1 MFINDRTDKSIL
13 CSQGGMRHTVCA
25 GFERSPVLCI
35 KTKKELNIN
44 LNNSLYSYTENQI
57 IMNPNAIREF
67 ASSFQKSRILLS
79 GFELDIFTNIEE
91 SGTTNK
97 QISHKLKLDEHACE
111 RLMNGLVSL
120 GFLQKQNQL
129 FFNTAE
135 SFAFLSKKSPDY
147 LGGLMHSNHLWNTWT
162 NLTKVIRTGVSAH
175 PAEINERGEDWLTP
189 FITAMHDR
197 AKKQAPQQ
205 LASIDLSAV
214 KSILDIG
221 GGSGAYSMEFV
232 NRKPGTEATV
242 FDLPNVVPIT
252 KVFLEKEGFSDKVK
266 TYAGDY
272 TTDDLPGGFDMVF
285 LSAIIHSNSLKV
297 NQDLVKKCFGSLNKN
312 GWIIIQDWI
321 MNNDRTQPTSGAVFA
336 INMLVGTESGDC
348 YTEQE
353 VTEMLSAAGFKDIS
367 RTEFETGSSRM
378 TAYKK

>member
-1 MFINDRTDKSIL
+1 
-13 CSQGGMRHTVCA
+13 
-25 GFERSPVLCI
+25 
-35 KTKKELNIN
+35 
-44 LNNSLYSYTENQI
+44 
-57 IMNPNAIREF
+57 MNPNTIREF

-79 GFELDIFTNIEE
+79 SFELDIFTNIEE
-91 SGTTNK
+91 SGITNK
-97 QISHKLKLDEHACE
+97 QISYNLNLDEHACE
-111 RLMNGLVSL
+111 RLMNALVSL
-120 GFLQKQNQL
+120 GFLKKKNQL
-129 FFNTAE
+129 FYNTTE

-147 LGGLMHSNHLWNTWT
+147 LGGLMHSNHLWNTWS
-162 NLTKVIRTGVSAH
+162 NLTKVIKTGVSAH
-175 PAEINERGEDWLTP
+175 PDEINSRGEDWLTP

-197 AKKQAPQQ
+197 AKKQAPLQ
-205 LASIDLSAV
+205 LASIDLSEI

-221 GGSGAYSMEFV
+221 GGSGAYSMEFAS
-232 NRKPGTEATV
+232 RKPSIDATV

-285 LSAIIHSNSLKV
+285 LSAIIHSNSLEV
-297 NQDLVKKCFGSLNKN
+297 NADLIKKCFGSLNKN
-312 GWIIIQDWI
+312 GRIVIQDWI
-321 MNNDRTQPTSGAVFA
+321 MNNDRTQPTPGAVFA

-367 RTEFETGSSRM
+367 RTEFETGLSRM
-378 TAYKK
+378 VAYKK

>member
-1 MFINDRTDKSIL
+1 
-13 CSQGGMRHTVCA
+13 
-25 GFERSPVLCI
+25 
-35 KTKKELNIN
+35 
-44 LNNSLYSYTENQI
+44 
-57 IMNPNAIREF
+57 MNPNTIREF

-91 SGTTNK
+91 SGITNK
-97 QISHKLKLDEHACE
+97 QISYNLILDEHACE
-111 RLMNGLVSL
+111 RLMNALVSL
-120 GFLQKQNQL
+120 GFLKKKNHL
-129 FFNTAE
+129 FYNTTE

-147 LGGLMHSNHLWNTWT
+147 LGGLMHSNHLWNTWS
-162 NLTKVIRTGVSAH
+162 NLTKVIKTGVSAH
-175 PAEINERGEDWLTP
+175 PDEINSRGEDWLTP

-197 AKKQAPQQ
+197 AKKQAPLQ
-205 LASIDLSAV
+205 LASIDLSEI

-221 GGSGAYSMEFV
+221 GGSGAYSMEFAS
-232 NRKPGTEATV
+232 RKPGIDATV

-285 LSAIIHSNSLKV
+285 LSAIIHSNSLEV
-297 NQDLVKKCFGSLNKN
+297 NADLIKKCFGSLNKN
-312 GWIIIQDWI
+312 GRIVIQDWI
-321 MNNDRTQPTSGAVFA
+321 MNNDRTQPTPGAVFA

-348 YTEQE
+348 YTEPE

-367 RTEFETGSSRM
+367 RTEFETGLSRM
-378 TAYKK
+378 VAYKK